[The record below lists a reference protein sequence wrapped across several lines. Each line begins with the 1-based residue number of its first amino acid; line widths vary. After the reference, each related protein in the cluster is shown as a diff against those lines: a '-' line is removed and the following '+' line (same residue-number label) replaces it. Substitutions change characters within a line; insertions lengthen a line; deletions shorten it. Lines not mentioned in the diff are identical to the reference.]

1 MGTPSD
7 PHPPANSSRVYT
19 QLPENY
25 FEMTQ
30 AEQSAWTSA
39 LAEKIYAKAANAK
52 DANTATYDLSTLKGI
67 IKQMEVEIK
76 ADSGASTFASMKD
89 GVLTISWEDYNVD
102 SLGGMDIE
110 CTYTVPDTE
119 FAKIYARY
127 AIDPKIQIL
136 NALQLIVDSARGHQL
151 FCELSDGTIA
161 TSEKNY
167 WQH

>member
-7 PHPPANSSRVYT
+7 PPDAANSSRVYT

-52 DANTATYDLSTLKGI
+52 DANTATYDLSTLKGV

-119 FAKIYARY
+119 FANIYARY

>member
-7 PHPPANSSRVYT
+7 PPPPANSSRVYT
-19 QLPENY
+19 QLPANY

-30 AEQSAWTSA
+30 AEKSAWTSA

-52 DANTATYDLSTLKGI
+52 DASTAKYDLSTLKGI
-67 IKQMEVEIK
+67 IKLMEVEIK
-76 ADSGASTFASMKD
+76 ADSGKSTFATMED

-119 FAKIYARY
+119 FANIYSRY
-127 AIDPKIQIL
+127 AIDPTIPIL
-136 NALQLIVDSARGHQL
+136 NAFQIIVDSARGHQL